1 MIKWF
6 CIILVCIPRILY
18 STIVLFFMN
27 KRKDKYDLSRRYKI
41 VRNTVKCISVMTR
54 RRMNVINKEI
64 IQNEHKQGRV
74 YVSNHLNVYDA
85 VSLIELSDKPLIFI
99 SKKENLKVPFLMT
112 HAIAVDTL
120 FIDRNDL
127 RQSLRICKEA
137 ANLVKQ
143 GYDVVLFAEGT
154 RSKDGNIGSFK
165 GALGALVQ
173 YAEAEQVL
181 ITMHNTT
188 NPLKW
193 RWITYPRERVNL
205 RFFEPLPYS
214 FFLENRKEYTNLTR
228 EMIVKQ
234 YEEFKK
240 GCNN

>member
-27 KRKDKYDLSRRYKI
+27 KRKDKYDLSRRYKV

-64 IQNEHKQGRV
+64 IQNEHPQGRV

-85 VSLIELSDKPLIFI
+85 VSLIELSDKPLVFI

-112 HAIAVDTL
+112 HAIALDTL
-120 FIDRNDL
+120 FIDRDDL
-127 RQSLRICKEA
+127 RQSLKLCKQA
-137 ANLVKQ
+137 GNLVKQ

-154 RSKDGNIGSFK
+154 RSKDGNVGPFK
-165 GALGALVQ
+165 GALNALVQ

-181 ITMHNTT
+181 ITMYGTT

-193 RWITYPRERVNL
+193 RWISYPKEHVYQK
-205 RFFEPLPYS
+205 FFEPLPYS
-214 FFLENRKEYTNLTR
+214 FFLENRKEYANLTR
-228 EMIVKQ
+228 NIIVEQ
-234 YEEFKK
+234 YEAFKK
-240 GCNN
+240 GV